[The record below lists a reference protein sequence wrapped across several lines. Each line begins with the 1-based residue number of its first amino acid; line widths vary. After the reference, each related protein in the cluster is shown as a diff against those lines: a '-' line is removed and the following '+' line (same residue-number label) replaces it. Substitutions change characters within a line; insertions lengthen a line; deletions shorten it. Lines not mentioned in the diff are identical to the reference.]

1 MKTALKTFVCG
12 LIGLSL
18 PVHSVAQVHETTPSS
33 SIREVTVFTKA
44 AQISRTAQV
53 NLKPGYN
60 RVLLKKLSPFINVNS
75 IRVSGFKGITIVSVN
90 HTINYLADEVD
101 DPIFDQLVDER
112 DDLIFERE
120 KYKIKQTNLSRE
132 KNLIF
137 KNKSIKSQKNGL
149 IVEDLMDMS
158 EFYAERLT
166 EINRLLISNQSRIKD
181 FTDKINRINKQLKE
195 RRSSNNK
202 SRGNIEVTIKSE
214 SATSGQISC
223 NYIVRNAGWYPIYD
237 LRVKELNTDID
248 FTYKSMVYQKTGI
261 DWKNVTLKLSTGD
274 PEKSSTAPELYPWR
288 LYAQN
293 NYYKQQQYN
302 SYYQQNAVQLK
313 QQQNVSFEREPYFNF
328 RTEQDNIIGDTA
340 YNLSSSS
347 VTSVFNEFQSTQKN
361 INQLSY
367 NWNQDAYGNIVNAPA
382 ELDPY
387 GNPKLINESNA
398 SYATITRDELAKM
411 PSRSAQSIASYSI
424 SKKSK
429 RRRNKNTTGDNTQIS
444 QTSVNTTFEIDAPYS
459 IPSNGKKYNVEIQSY
474 DVPAI
479 YEYYCAP
486 KQSTN
491 TYLIAKAADWDEL
504 NILPGNSSVYFQ
516 GTFVGESVIDPNV
529 TEDTLELSLGRDQNI
544 VVNRKLLKEFSRKVS
559 IGSNKK
565 VERAYEISVKNTRN
579 KAITL
584 LMVDQI
590 PVSGNKDVEIEL
602 LEKSGA
608 SLDEETGKLS
618 WKLNLEPGES
628 KTLTFKFEIKHP
640 KNISISN
647 L

>member
-1 MKTALKTFVCG
+1 MKTTVKNIVCG
-12 LIGLSL
+12 LGLMLMPFYGES
-18 PVHSVAQVHETTPSS
+18 QVHESTPES
-33 SIREVTVFTKA
+33 SIREVTVFTNA
-44 AQISRTAQV
+44 AQISRTSKV

-90 HTINYLADEVD
+90 HTINYLADEVN

-112 DDLIFERE
+112 DDLIYERE
-120 KYKIKQTNLSRE
+120 KFKIKQTNLSRE

-137 KNKSIKSQKNGL
+137 KNKNIKSQKNGL

-181 FTDKINRINKQLKE
+181 FTDKINRINKQLQE

-202 SRGNIEVTIKSE
+202 SRGNIEVTIKTE
-214 SATSGQISC
+214 KATSGEISC

-261 DWKNVTLKLSTGD
+261 DWKNVKLKLSTGD
-274 PEKSSTAPELYPWR
+274 PEKNSTAPILYPWR
-288 LYAQN
+288 LYAQDYS
-293 NYYKQQQYN
+293 YYKQQQYN
-302 SYYQQNAVQLK
+302 SYQQGMPQQQLK
-313 QQQNVSFEREPYFNF
+313 AVNFEREPFYNY
-328 RTEQDNIIGDTA
+328 RTEQDNIIGDTSYA
-340 YNLSSSS
+340 LSSSS
-347 VTSVFNEFQSTQKN
+347 VTSVFNEFQTTQRS
-361 INQLSY
+361 IDQLSY
-367 NWNQDAYGNIVNAPA
+367 NWNQDSYGNA
-382 ELDPY
+382 
-387 GNPKLINESNA
+387 INVTGKISNNSA
-398 SYATITRDELAKM
+398 SYTA
-411 PSRSAQSIASYSI
+411 I
-424 SKKSK
+424 SKKEIMNVPAVVGGVADIAYASPRPK
-429 RRRNKNTTGDNTQIS
+429 RRRNRNSTADYTKVS
-444 QTSVNTTFEIDAPYS
+444 ETSVNTTFEIKTPYS

-474 DVPAI
+474 DIPAA

-486 KQSTN
+486 KQNTN
-491 TYLIAKAADWDEL
+491 TYLIARAADWDEL

-516 GTFVGESVIDPNV
+516 GTFVGESYINPNV

-579 KAITL
+579 KAIKL
-584 LMVDQI
+584 VLVDQI
-590 PVSGNKDVEIEL
+590 PVSGNKDIEIDL
-602 LEKSGA
+602 MEKSGA
-608 SLDEETGKLS
+608 SLDEKTGKLT
-618 WKLNLEPGES
+618 WNLELQPGEN
-628 KTLTFKFEIKHP
+628 KVVTFKFEIKHP